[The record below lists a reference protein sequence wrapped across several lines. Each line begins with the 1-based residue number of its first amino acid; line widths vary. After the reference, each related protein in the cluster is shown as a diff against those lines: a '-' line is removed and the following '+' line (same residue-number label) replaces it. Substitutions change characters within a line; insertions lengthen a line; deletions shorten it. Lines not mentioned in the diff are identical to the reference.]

1 LSDGIVDRAEAE
13 GRLRE
18 SEERYRELADFM
30 PQIVWQTDASGI
42 IQYVNNRWTE
52 LTGMPVSEAIGK
64 PWLPG
69 MMREDLQRAQKAWIE
84 AQEPGKIYEHEW
96 RLRLKDGS
104 QRWLLTRGR
113 PIRDEDGRILRWIGT
128 DTDITAR
135 KEDEARQRESEARL
149 ELATLAAGLGIWD
162 WDLLSNRF
170 VYSDRAKAIC
180 GFAQDQDVTLEDVR
194 RATHPDD
201 LPKTSAQ
208 AKRAL
213 DPAIRDSQ
221 PYEYRIIRPDGEI
234 RRVVA
239 YGSAVFAVVDG
250 EERAVRYVGTLMD
263 VTDRWHLEQ
272 QKHISEARL
281 RLAVEAGRMAVWE
294 ADLLHD
300 RIVGSPELNRLL
312 GFAENA
318 RPSLDDIRARY
329 YPGERERITAIAK
342 AALARGERY
351 FEAEYRCLWEDGS
364 VHWLLL
370 RAEFDL
376 DQRGEPSRLVGV
388 IMDITERMET
398 EQVMRESKDRFKI
411 ALAAAQLG
419 DWTWDATTDRLEMS
433 ARAHEIFGLERGS
446 KFSWK
451 ELQSLI
457 QPEDARRAAAAVEEA
472 ISKDIDYD
480 IEYRVNQPG
489 GQQVWVAA
497 RGRPFYKEDGSPGGM
512 IGVVQD
518 ISERKRHEQHL
529 RLLINELN
537 HRVKN
542 TLATVQSMANL
553 TLRNSANL
561 NEAQSRFEARLIALA
576 GAHDALT
583 RENWEGASLTHIVV
597 QGIAPYRSPERER
610 FSIAGP
616 DIIVPPKYALALAM
630 ALHELCTNAVKYG
643 ALSNAEGRVE
653 VTWTVA
659 EGKDGRELHL
669 RWQERD
675 GPPVMPP
682 TRRGFGSRLIEQG
695 LARDLA
701 GEVETDYA
709 VTGLVCVIKASLGT
723 KSKMLEL

>member
-1 LSDGIVDRAEAE
+1 
-13 GRLRE
+13 
-18 SEERYRELADFM
+18 
-30 PQIVWQTDASGI
+30 
-42 IQYVNNRWTE
+42 
-52 LTGMPVSEAIGK
+52 
-64 PWLPG
+64 
-69 MMREDLQRAQKAWIE
+69 
-84 AQEPGKIYEHEW
+84 
-96 RLRLKDGS
+96 
-104 QRWLLTRGR
+104 
-113 PIRDEDGRILRWIGT
+113 
-128 DTDITAR
+128 
-135 KEDEARQRESEARL
+135 
-149 ELATLAAGLGIWD
+149 
-162 WDLLSNRF
+162 
-170 VYSDRAKAIC
+170 
-180 GFAQDQDVTLEDVR
+180 
-194 RATHPDD
+194 
-201 LPKTSAQ
+201 
-208 AKRAL
+208 
-213 DPAIRDSQ
+213 
-221 PYEYRIIRPDGEI
+221 
-234 RRVVA
+234 
-239 YGSAVFAVVDG
+239 
-250 EERAVRYVGTLMD
+250 
-263 VTDRWHLEQ
+263 
-272 QKHISEARL
+272 
-281 RLAVEAGRMAVWE
+281 
-294 ADLLHD
+294 
-300 RIVGSPELNRLL
+300 
-312 GFAENA
+312 
-318 RPSLDDIRARY
+318 
-329 YPGERERITAIAK
+329 
-342 AALARGERY
+342 
-351 FEAEYRCLWEDGS
+351 
-364 VHWLLL
+364 
-370 RAEFDL
+370 
-376 DQRGEPSRLVGV
+376 
-388 IMDITERMET
+388 
-398 EQVMRESKDRFKI
+398 
-411 ALAAAQLG
+411 
-419 DWTWDATTDRLEMS
+419 MS

-480 IEYRVNQPG
+480 IEYRVNQPS

-583 RENWEGASLTHIVV
+583 RENWEGASLTHIVE

-653 VTWTVA
+653 VTWTIA
-659 EGKDGRELHL
+659 EAKDGQELHL

-682 TRRGFGSRLIEQG
+682 MRRGFGSRLIEQG
-695 LARDLA
+695 LAHDLA